1 MVIIMCIQS
10 LARKSVC
17 VYLERSSVEVDQ
29 LAGRLGG
36 DCYIWIVGDKLITQ
50 GFLFNQESFAEQF
63 YKAVE
68 HLPEVHAVEIAC
80 LSFDILVTGEVVL

>member
-1 MVIIMCIQS
+1 MCIQS

-17 VYLERSSVEVDQ
+17 VYLKKSSVEVDQ

-36 DCYIWIVGDKLITQ
+36 NCYIWIIGDELITQ
-50 GFLFNQESFAEQF
+50 GFLFNQESFAEKF

-68 HLPEVHAVEIAC
+68 HLPEVQAVEFSVA
-80 LSFDILVTGEVVL
+80 